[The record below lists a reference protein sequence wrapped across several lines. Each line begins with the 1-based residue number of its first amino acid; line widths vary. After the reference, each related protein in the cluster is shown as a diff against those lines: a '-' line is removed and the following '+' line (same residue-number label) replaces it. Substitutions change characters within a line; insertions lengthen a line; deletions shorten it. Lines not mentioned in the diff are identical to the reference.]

1 MIAGQRTK
9 ITALGISD
17 ARSGTSGAVGVEPA
31 TRLLVSE
38 IFPTVQPKAHG
49 DAPQVNA
56 VVGDALRAMANDKAD
71 HLTRLRAVERYCELL
86 EVVEGEPQ

>member
-9 ITALGISD
+9 ITPRNLGCSK
-17 ARSGTSGAVGVEPA
+17 RHVWRLGVEPA

-38 IFPTVQPKAHG
+38 IFRPYSRRLMEMT
-49 DAPQVNA
+49 PQVNA